1 MRWGGSRAQPN
12 RFMSFYFIKVINVK
26 LMLVQYVHEVDV
38 KTILFGKY
46 KIEQIWI

>member
-26 LMLVQYVHEVDV
+26 LMLVQYVHEIDV
-38 KTILFGKY
+38 KTILLRNIK
-46 KIEQIWI
+46 